1 MTKEEKQLWYQF
13 LKNLPERFYRQKV
26 LGNYIADFYCPSSH
40 LIIELDGSQHYFDEN
55 IIKDAER
62 DEYFYNLGITVLRFT
77 NSQIRDKFNEVCEEI
92 LKYI

>member
-1 MTKEEKQLWYQF
+1 MTKEEKRLWYRF

-26 LGNYIADFYCPSSH
+26 LGNYIADFYCPSAH
-40 LIIELDGSQHYFDEN
+40 LIIKLDGSQHYFDEI

-62 DEYFYNLGITVLRFT
+62 DEYFYKLGITVLRFT
-77 NSQIRDKFNEVCEEI
+77 NLKIREKFNEVCEEI